1 MVTSLERVYIF
12 LALTVSSVWMMYREK
27 QFKAL
32 LIKGEDTVF
41 QQLFYDGI
49 NTGIKGKRVV
59 SAMDI

>member
-12 LALTVSSVWMMYREK
+12 LALTVSSIWIMYREK

-41 QQLFYDGI
+41 
-49 NTGIKGKRVV
+49 
-59 SAMDI
+59 